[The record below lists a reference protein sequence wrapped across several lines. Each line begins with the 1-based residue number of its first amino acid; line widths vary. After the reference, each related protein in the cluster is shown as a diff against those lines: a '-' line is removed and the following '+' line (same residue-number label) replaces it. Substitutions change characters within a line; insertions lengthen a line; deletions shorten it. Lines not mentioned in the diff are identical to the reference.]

1 MSDVKIHEKA
11 IEPEDAYNM
20 DEKGLV
26 IGHSSRD
33 QRILSKAA
41 WQSERFKQAPE
52 DGSRE
57 WLTLVA
63 CVGASRVIL
72 PPARIPAGDGK
83 NIRHG

>member
-41 WQSERFKQAPE
+41 WQSERFKQALE

-57 WLTLVA
+57 
-63 CVGASRVIL
+63 
-72 PPARIPAGDGK
+72 
-83 NIRHG
+83 